1 MQTLACYTHIHTHTY
16 TQRRR
21 LDETHNKKTYELS
34 MFVRPDSADKYRCFH
49 CSLVPARPH
58 QAQCEHKTISCEA
71 CSTFKQC
78 SLECNFTRYK
88 YNAKMADK
96 VRHLKVHCLNKEH
109 GCENTM
115 VLSSLS
121 EHLQQCQFQEI
132 PCTYTVIG
140 CSEMVRRTYMADHIN
155 TGGSNSHFPQAVET
169 ITSLS
174 QELKERQSSLVV
186 PMHFKIGPVGKGRKK
201 TLLKKGPIFY
211 SHQNGYKLQLKI
223 GIHVNRT
230 TSQFNLILCSVS
242 GENDGNLVWPVSG
255 TLTVALLNQHKNQGH
270 CIANIEFMMEA
281 CSQTPIFETRFQS
294 PNDYITAN
302 GEGDLQFCILKI
314 ELNEQCKPWLLG
326 PSTINT
332 SA

>member
-1 MQTLACYTHIHTHTY
+1 
-16 TQRRR
+16 
-21 LDETHNKKTYELS
+21 
-34 MFVRPDSADKYRCFH
+34 
-49 CSLVPARPH
+49 
-58 QAQCEHKTISCEA
+58 
-71 CSTFKQC
+71 
-78 SLECNFTRYK
+78 
-88 YNAKMADK
+88 
-96 VRHLKVHCLNKEH
+96 
-109 GCENTM
+109 
-115 VLSSLS
+115 
-121 EHLQQCQFQEI
+121 
-132 PCTYTVIG
+132 
-140 CSEMVRRTYMADHIN
+140 MADHIN

-211 SHQNGYKLQLKI
+211 SHQNRYKLQLKI

-294 PNDYITAN
+294 PNDYITVN

-314 ELNEQCKPWLLG
+314 ELNEQCKPWLLD